1 MTMSPDDRPLLSAF
15 SRAAPLLALALTAAC
30 GDKEPADSGACR
42 ATCVSALAFTF
53 SDGRETFKLQVSSA
67 DLGTLSALCPEELLI
82 GEGYSLECDPGAAIF
97 SLTGAEFDD
106 GALSVSID
114 DGAAVTL
121 GPDWSEPETICDTT
135 CASATV
141 VLE

>member
-1 MTMSPDDRPLLSAF
+1 MMSPDDRPLLSAR
-15 SRAAPLLALALTAAC
+15 SRAALLLVLTAAC

-42 ATCVSALAFTF
+42 ATCVSELAFTF
-53 SDGRETFKLQVSSA
+53 SDGREAFKLQVSSA
-67 DLGTLSALCPEELLI
+67 AMGTLSALCPEELLI
-82 GEGYSLECDPGAAIF
+82 GEGYTLDCDPGAAIF

-114 DGAAVTL
+114 DGAAITL
-121 GPDWSEPETICDTT
+121 SPDWSAPETICDTT

>member
-1 MTMSPDDRPLLSAF
+1 MMSPDDRPLLSAF
-15 SRAAPLLALALTAAC
+15 SRAAPLLALA
-30 GDKEPADSGACR
+30 
-42 ATCVSALAFTF
+42 FTF
-53 SDGRETFKLQVSSA
+53 ADGRETFKLQVSSA
-67 DLGTLSALCPEELLI
+67 PLGTLSALCPEELLI

>member
-1 MTMSPDDRPLLSAF
+1 MMMSPDDRPLLSAR
-15 SRAAPLLALALTAAC
+15 SRAMRLVALVLLAAC
-30 GDKEPADSGACR
+30 GDKDPDDSGACR
-42 ATCVSALAFTF
+42 ATCVSELAFTF
-53 SDGRETFKLQVSSA
+53 SDGRDTFKLQVSSA
-67 DLGTLSALCPEELLI
+67 AMGTLSALCPEELLI

-97 SLTGAEFDD
+97 SRTGAEFDD

-114 DGAAVTL
+114 DGAAMTL
-121 GPDWSEPETICDTT
+121 GPDWSEAETICDTT

>member
-15 SRAAPLLALALTAAC
+15 SRAAPLLALAFTAAC
-30 GDKEPADSGACR
+30 GDKEPANSGACR

-67 DLGTLSALCPEELLI
+67 DLDTPSALCPEELLI